1 VVSVSEILA
10 DGEVP
15 AEVAGELAQLRA
27 ENARLRR
34 LLKLTRAEAAP
45 PGSAQAGFF
54 EAPPGPVHAGS
65 PAEAKVALFAALFAA
80 RTDVYAIR
88 WENARSG
95 KAGWLP
101 AVRGGWRKGVPHA
114 ERDYL
119 PLTVQV
125 LTAHLSGQA
134 HVGLYPLLDG
144 DLCWWLAADF
154 DGPAAMLD
162 ALSYLKAARSL
173 GVPAALEVSR
183 SGVGAHAWV
192 FFTAPV
198 PAETARRLGSG
209 LLREAMALRGQ
220 MDLASYDRLFPSQ
233 DVLPAGGVGNLIA
246 APLHGR
252 ARRDGMTVFL
262 DLSTMEPH
270 DDQWAYLSTL
280 GKMSP
285 REATRAAER
294 AGKVAVGAQ
303 VSQIAVPSSTRT
315 RPAPAPV
322 IHARL
327 GAGIRVESAELTPAL
342 LATLKHAASMPN
354 PLFYERQRL
363 RASTWDI
370 PRFLRSYDETLD
382 GGLILPRGLADAVT
396 SLAELA
402 GSRVEIVDERVSG
415 EDQEFA
421 FTAVLTSEQREA
433 VAVVTQH
440 DLGVLVAPP
449 GSGKTVIACAVIAA
463 HATSTLVLVDRKA
476 LADQWRVRIRDHLG
490 VMPGQL
496 GGGRAKLRG
505 IIDIATLQTLARHQ
519 DVGALTAGYGL
530 IVADECHH
538 VPAAAFE
545 HAVKQIPAR
554 RWLGLTATPY
564 RRDKLDDLI
573 YLQLG
578 PVRHVISLPIGRDRD
593 ADGQANRLEFGPGE
607 AASRPA
613 PVLHVHPTTFCY
625 SGDAEPSAPGGM
637 AVIYRDLVA
646 DDARTAQVAG
656 DVHAALS
663 RGRHC
668 LVLTQWTGHLD
679 RIADALRDRGHDPVV
694 LRGGMGAKA
703 PRRRS
708 CPPAASARLAAAA
721 YRRHR
726 ALCRGRLRLPRI
738 GHPVPR
744 GPDRVQRTPR
754 PVRRTDPANL
764 PGQGHRRDPRL
775 PRHRHRRARRFP
787 GQTRTRL
794 HQPRLPRPPPPAPD
808 PKPPPIASR
817 SLQRSIPGSRSQS
830 SCCATDTAG
839 ARIHVSHVPMVIPAT
854 ALGMSYEI
862 TANADLNGIVLQ
874 RADRR
879 SGGQRSV
886 PDAQRVRVPGT
897 EPGPNLLTGQR
908 E

>member
-1 VVSVSEILA
+1 MSEILA

-15 AEVAGELAQLRA
+15 AAVAGELAQLRA

-34 LLKLTRAEAAP
+34 LLKLTPTEAAP
-45 PGSAQAGFF
+45 PGPAQAGFF

-65 PAEAKVALFAALFAA
+65 PAEAKVALFGALFAA

-119 PLTVQV
+119 PLSVQV

-173 GVPAALEVSR
+173 GVPAAVEVSR

-233 DVLPAGGVGNLIA
+233 DVLQAGGVGNLIA

-252 ARRDGMTVFL
+252 SRRDGMTVFL
-262 DLSTMEPH
+262 DLATMEPH

-280 GKMSP
+280 GRMSP
-285 REATRAAER
+285 REVTRAAER

-303 VSQIAVPSSTRT
+303 VNRITAPSSTRT

-327 GAGIRVESAELTPAL
+327 GAGVRLRVEGE
-342 LATLKHAASMPN
+342 
-354 PLFYERQRL
+354 
-363 RASTWDI
+363 
-370 PRFLRSYDETLD
+370 
-382 GGLILPRGLADAVT
+382 GGREGK
-396 SLAELA
+396 
-402 GSRVEIVDERVSG
+402 GG
-415 EDQEFA
+415 E
-421 FTAVLTSEQREA
+421 
-433 VAVVTQH
+433 VAVVTGH
-440 DLGVLVAPP
+440 ALGVLVAPP

-463 HATSTLVLVDRKA
+463 HAVSTLVLVDRKA
-476 LADQWRVRIRDHLG
+476 LADQWRGRIRDHLG
-490 VMPGQL
+490 VTPGQI

-505 IIDIATLQTLARHQ
+505 IIDIATLQTLTRHQ
-519 DVGALTAGYGL
+519 DVAALTAGYGL

-573 YLQLG
+573 YLQVG
-578 PVRHVISLPIGRDRD
+578 PVRHTISLPTDRGRD
-593 ADGQANRLEFGPGE
+593 ADGQAARLEFGPSE
-607 AASRPA
+607 AASRPT
-613 PVLHVHPTTFCY
+613 PVLRVHPTAFRY
-625 SGDAEPSAPGGM
+625 SGMPSRP
-637 AVIYRDLVA
+637 LP
-646 DDARTAQVAG
+646 AG
-656 DVHAALS
+656 WQRS
-663 RGRHC
+663 
-668 LVLTQWTGHLD
+668 TGTWS
-679 RIADALRDRGHDPVV
+679 P
-694 LRGGMGAKA
+694 M
-703 PRRRS
+703 
-708 CPPAASARLAAAA
+708 
-721 YRRHR
+721 
-726 ALCRGRLRLPRI
+726 
-738 GHPVPR
+738 
-744 GPDRVQRTPR
+744 T
-754 PVRRTDPANL
+754 
-764 PGQGHRRDPRL
+764 
-775 PRHRHRRARRFP
+775 
-787 GQTRTRL
+787 
-794 HQPRLPRPPPPAPD
+794 PAP
-808 PKPPPIASR
+808 P
-817 SLQRSIPGSRSQS
+817 S
-830 SCCATDTAG
+830 S
-839 ARIHVSHVPMVIPAT
+839 PAT
-854 ALGMSYEI
+854 CTRPWTEAG
-862 TANADLNGIVLQ
+862 TAWC
-874 RADRR
+874 
-879 SGGQRSV
+879 
-886 PDAQRVRVPGT
+886 
-897 EPGPNLLTGQR
+897 
-908 E
+908 